1 MKTGKIAALVVIIL
15 VVAAMVIISVASIFP
30 ADSAIAKYLPLV
42 QKINLGLDLQ
52 GGVRVV
58 LQGTDNSGEAV
69 TASRM
74 DDLKSAIERRVN
86 SLGVSEPS
94 IYVQGEDR
102 LVIEL
107 AGVDDPEEAVNKI
120 IQVAYLEF
128 KDEEGHVWLTGDD
141 LKDAQA
147 VLTSTTSDV
156 AEIQLR
162 FSSEGA
168 KKFADATEALLGKK
182 LCIYLD
188 GEQISDP
195 TVQAVISDGEAVI
208 TGHYTLEEANNL
220 AINLRSGALP
230 VQVQVIE
237 KNTVGPTLGSDSLSK
252 SEKAG
257 VVGII
262 AVLIFM
268 LIYYRI
274 PGFIADMAL
283 IIYAFIVLLVYI
295 LIPVTLTLNGIAAF
309 LLSLGIA
316 ADANIII
323 FERIKEELRV
333 GKSIN
338 LSIHSGFK
346 RGFTAVLDANLT
358 TIIAAVV
365 LYGLGTSSIKGFALT
380 LIIGILA
387 SMFTAITMTR
397 WMLNLFA
404 DSNITNNK
412 KMFGA

>member
-15 VVAAMVIISVASIFP
+15 VVAAMVTISVASIFP
-30 ADSAIAKYLPLV
+30 ADSAISKYLPLV

-128 KDEEGHVWLTGDD
+128 KDEEGNVWLTGDD

-195 TVQAVISDGEAVI
+195 TVQAVLSDGEAVI
-208 TGHYTLEEANNL
+208 TGRYTLEEANNL

-274 PGFIADMAL
+274 PGFIADIAL